1 MILPEVGFSNPP
13 TNIIKLVLPEPLS
26 PTTETVS
33 FFLII
38 RSIFFKTLIFSLPVW
53 YLRFIFFNLRRSLM
67 NKSLFIKILLIFLV
81 HINAFA
87 IEKVVLFGDS
97 LMAGYGLPKEH
108 HLSVVLESD
117 FKKDGINIAEWS
129 LSEPGID
136 LIILGLGAN
145 DMLRGIKPAETEK
158 NLEEIIKIANNKNIK
173 IIIAG
178 MVAPTTHGAEYKKKF
193 DAIYPKLSKKYNL
206 TLIPFLLEGVAL
218 DPSLNQQDGIHPN
231 KEGTIVISKTLRKF
245 IEKTIN

>member
-1 MILPEVGFSNPP
+1 M
-13 TNIIKLVLPEPLS
+13 
-26 PTTETVS
+26 
-33 FFLII
+33 
-38 RSIFFKTLIFSLPVW
+38 
-53 YLRFIFFNLRRSLM
+53 
-67 NKSLFIKILLIFLV
+67 

-117 FKKDGINIAEWS
+117 FKKNGLNIKIINGSVSGSTSSGGLNIADWS

>member
-1 MILPEVGFSNPP
+1 
-13 TNIIKLVLPEPLS
+13 
-26 PTTETVS
+26 
-33 FFLII
+33 
-38 RSIFFKTLIFSLPVW
+38 
-53 YLRFIFFNLRRSLM
+53 
-67 NKSLFIKILLIFLV
+67 V

-117 FKKDGINIAEWS
+117 FKKDGLNIKIINGSVSGSTSSGGLNIADWS